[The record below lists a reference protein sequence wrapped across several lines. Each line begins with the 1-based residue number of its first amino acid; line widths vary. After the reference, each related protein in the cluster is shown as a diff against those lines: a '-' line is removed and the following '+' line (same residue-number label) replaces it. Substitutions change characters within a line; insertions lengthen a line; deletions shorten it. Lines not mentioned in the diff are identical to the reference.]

1 MMNSLRGKGHTL
13 GCMTQHSTLA
23 MTMDNLPSRTT
34 FEACGKPV
42 AGLYAR
48 ISLDLA
54 GESLGVSR
62 QLEDCQHKARTLGWT
77 VSDTYVDNDTSAT
90 SSKPRPQYQR
100 LIRDLEQGRINAV
113 VVYDLDRLTRRPIEL
128 EHFIDIADRLG
139 VSLANVA
146 GDIDLASSGGRMVAR
161 IKGAVARQEA
171 ERLGERVSRQKQQRA
186 SAGLL
191 QGSRYRVYGYDRDW
205 NIVTVE
211 AEVIRE
217 AFTRRASGESTTSI
231 ANDLTNRGFTG
242 VNDKPWTS
250 GVLSRT
256 LSNATYAG
264 LVSYKGQVISQG
276 KHTAI
281 VDLDTFNSAQ
291 AELANS
297 SMGHNSRRY
306 LLSGILVCSLCNT
319 RMKGNPSS
327 NMYRCSTTYG
337 GCGRLSIRIRLA
349 DQAIREVVAQYIPPD
364 SKRNYDDEVK
374 EIESRLTRLQDGY
387 QAQVYTLAEVQPLI
401 AVERRALVEIAK
413 LQKPSIAES
422 VHGPMNLS
430 QERTLIGERI
440 SRVVVHPLSKGMR
453 GKTRLEVFYQA

>member
-1 MMNSLRGKGHTL
+1 
-13 GCMTQHSTLA
+13 MTQTLSRDLGTTLA
-23 MTMDNLPSRTT
+23 TSRTNLPSRTMY
-34 FEACGKPV
+34 EASRKPV

-48 ISLDLA
+48 ISLDVA
-54 GESLGVSR
+54 GESLGVTR
-62 QLEDCQHKARTLGWT
+62 QLEDCLSKAQAQGWT
-77 VSDTYVDNDTSAT
+77 VSDRYVDNDTSAT

-100 LIRDLEQGRINAV
+100 LLSDLEQGRINAV

-128 EHFIDIADRLG
+128 EHFIDLADRLG

-191 QGSRYRVYGYDRDW
+191 QRSRYRVYGYDRDW
-205 NIVTVE
+205 NIIELE
-211 AEVIRE
+211 AEVVRE

-231 ANDLTNRGFTG
+231 AKDLTNRGFTG

-256 LSNATYAG
+256 LANATYAG
-264 LVSYKGQVISQG
+264 LVTYKGQVISQG
-276 KHTAI
+276 KHKAI
-281 VDLDTFNSAQ
+281 VDIETFNLAQ
-291 AELANS
+291 TELANS
-297 SMGHNSRRY
+297 SMGHNSRKY
-306 LLSGILVCSLCNT
+306 LLSGILTCSLCNT

-337 GCGRLSIRIRLA
+337 GCGRLSIRIPLA
-349 DQAIREVVAQYIPPD
+349 DQAIRTAVANYVPQELE
-364 SKRNYDDEVK
+364 RNYDAEAK
-374 EIESRLTRLQDGY
+374 AIEDRVARLQEGY

-401 AVERRALVEIAK
+401 AIERQALVEIARM
-413 LQKPSIAES
+413 QKPSIAQT
-422 VHGPMNLS
+422 VHGSMNLS
-430 QERTLIGERI
+430 QERTLIGERV
-440 SRVVVHPLSKGMR
+440 SKVVVHPLAKGQR
-453 GKTRLEVFYQA
+453 GVSRLEVLFNDGTTLRLS